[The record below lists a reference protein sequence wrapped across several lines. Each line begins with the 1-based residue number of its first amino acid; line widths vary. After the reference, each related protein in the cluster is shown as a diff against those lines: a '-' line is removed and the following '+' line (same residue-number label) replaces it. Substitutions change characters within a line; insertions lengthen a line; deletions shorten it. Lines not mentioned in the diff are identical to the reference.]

1 MVTVG
6 ESISR
11 VRNVIKAVKEDAFV
25 TDRFLYSLIIKYAT
39 VLVRR
44 QDNENKILRIQNL
57 FQTIPC
63 IDLIP
68 VSKIEAC
75 CGGIKTNCTIMRTK
89 DPIPDPM
96 EGSAGPLLRSVT
108 SIDGSVLLVNTN
120 PVTYTS
126 MANQSTFKYNTS
138 KYYWYLDKHLYFPN
152 IEWES
157 IRLDGIFTGSIQAF
171 TCENPC
177 LPRQDDTLHVPDFLF
192 AEIEQMVIKDLGF
205 MIQTPVEGQDDNR
218 SPLR

>member
-1 MVTVG
+1 MATTIR
-6 ESISR
+6 ESVSR

-126 MANQSTFKYNTS
+126 MANQSTFKYKLQSITGILTS
-138 KYYWYLDKHLYFPN
+138 IFIFLTLNGRVLD
-152 IEWES
+152 
-157 IRLDGIFTGSIQAF
+157 
-171 TCENPC
+171 
-177 LPRQDDTLHVPDFLF
+177 
-192 AEIEQMVIKDLGF
+192 
-205 MIQTPVEGQDDNR
+205 
-218 SPLR
+218 